1 MPKHLPTIL
10 TIIAVIFSTVSFI
23 LIPSSDGEDWV
34 HFWDNFEIKQ
44 LLIVLAIISTS
55 GLLLGTFLF
64 RNRNYLE
71 RIKFTLPIAF
81 ILFNLYFSY
90 KTADSYYGLSEYYN
104 YFSAKEDLKNENVQV
119 LTAGQF
125 AEIDS
130 EQTTKAKDSLR
141 QLFGF
146 KLLDAGVYSNGLR
159 RYNEVMEDYL
169 TKKNGK
175 DWEKRLQLKI
185 DSVDKAHKEKKIP

>member
-23 LIPSSDGEDWV
+23 LIPSSVGENWV
-34 HFWDNFEIKQ
+34 YFWKKINIYQ
-44 LLIVLAIISTS
+44 LLIFLAIITGS
-55 GLLLGTFLF
+55 GLLLGTLLF
-64 RNRNYLE
+64 RNRNYVE

-104 YFSAKEDLKNENVQV
+104 YFSAKEDLKNENVQI
-119 LTAGQF
+119 LAAGQF